1 MKNKTVKTVLGA
13 SILLVM
19 ISFSQSINA
28 KTLKVGMPH
37 VPERPNHL
45 EIHSL
50 YEYVIFDDLL
60 RPLVKFDSNG
70 EISADLV
77 LKWEINDDFKK
88 FIFTLKDNQTFSDGT
103 KIGPEE
109 VVTSLK
115 HLSANFNIVHGDGKK
130 IKKITVLDQTRFQ
143 IELFESDPFFL
154 TEISSPEYRVCKN
167 PAKDNYNVTSGP
179 YVIENNSGK
188 GGLTIK
194 VNSKYPFGK
203 PVVYDQVQFEKYD
216 INKPITNEFLE
227 RFDIIWPKS
236 TIKNEEIEQIKKAGF
251 DLYQMNLGFSYWFS
265 LNPKNL
271 NLDERTAISKKL
283 NDYWAGSSF
292 FAENNL
298 SRATQLFLPYGPGRM
313 TDTEIRTVLSAH
325 KHKPVKIQR
334 DLKILL
340 PKSIQKEIVKSVDS
354 MGFKIKIDYYENF
367 NEYSKMINT
376 QSYDILFVNNDLS
389 SIDLRSSLIVTF
401 NPSRQLVFIDEKD
414 QEYNKLLKSIK
425 TEQSA
430 PLRYQGIKALGKKVL
445 EDAIVVPFYYK
456 MGIVLAKKNIDL
468 SDWNKAG
475 AETFAWKIK

>member
-1 MKNKTVKTVLGA
+1 MMSLFLQPV
-13 SILLVM
+13 
-19 ISFSQSINA
+19 NA

-37 VPERPNHL
+37 IPERPDHL

-77 LKWEINDDFKK
+77 LNWEIKDDHKK
-88 FIFTLKDNQTFSDGT
+88 FIFTLKDDQTFSDGT
-103 KIGPEE
+103 KIGSEA
-109 VVTSLK
+109 VVDSLK
-115 HLSANFNIVHGDGKK
+115 HLSAAPDIVHGDGKK
-130 IKKITVLDQTRFQ
+130 IKKIILLDQTRFQ

-154 TEISSPEYRVCKN
+154 TELSSPEYRVCKN
-167 PAKDNYNVTSGP
+167 PAKRNYQVTSGP
-179 YVIENNSGK
+179 YVIENSLGK
-188 GGLTIK
+188 AGLTIK
-194 VNSKYPFGK
+194 INSKYPFPK

-216 INKPITNEFLE
+216 IEKPITAEMLE
-227 RFDIIWPKS
+227 KFDIIWPKS
-236 TIKNEEIEQIKKAGF
+236 TIKKEEIERIKKAGF
-251 DLYQMNLGFSYWFS
+251 NLHQMNLGFSYWFS

-271 NLDERTAISKKL
+271 NLEERTAISKKL
-283 NDYWAGSSF
+283 NDYWLGSSF

-298 SRATQLFLPYGPGRM
+298 SRAMQLFLPYGPGRM
-313 TDTEIRTVLSAH
+313 SEAEIKTIIDSRKQQT
-325 KHKPVKIQR
+325 VKINR

-340 PKSIQKEIVKSVDS
+340 PKSIQKEIVKSVES
-354 MGFKIKIDYYENF
+354 MGFNFRIDYYENF
-367 NEYSKMINT
+367 NEYAKMINEKN
-376 QSYDILFVNNDLS
+376 YDILFVNNDLS

-401 NPSRQLVFIDEKD
+401 NQSRPLVFIDEKD

-430 PLRYQGIKALGKKVL
+430 PLRYQGIKGLGKKVL
-445 EDAIVVPFYYK
+445 EDALVVPIYFK
-456 MGIVLAKKNIDL
+456 MGIVLSKKNIDL

>member
-1 MKNKTVKTVLGA
+1 MKLLGMV
-13 SILLVM
+13 LVM
-19 ISFSQSINA
+19 SLFSQSINA

-37 VPERPNHL
+37 IPERPNHL

-77 LKWEINDDFKK
+77 LKWEIKDDFKK

-103 KIGPEE
+103 KIGPEA
-109 VVTSLK
+109 VVASLK
-115 HLSANFNIVHGDGKK
+115 HLSASPDIVHGDGKK
-130 IKKITVLDQTRFQ
+130 IKKIAQLDQARFE

-154 TEISSPEYRVCKN
+154 TELSSPEYRVCKN
-167 PAKDNYNVTSGP
+167 PAKDNYQVTSGP
-179 YVIENNSGK
+179 YVIENNSGN
-188 GGLTIK
+188 GDLTIK
-194 VNSKYPFGK
+194 INSKYPFGK
-203 PVVYDQVQFEKYD
+203 SVVYDQVHFEKYD
-216 INKPITNEFLE
+216 IEKTITKEMLE
-227 RFDIIWPKS
+227 KFDIIWPKS

-251 DLYQMNLGFSYWFS
+251 NLYQMNLGFSYWFS
-265 LNPKNL
+265 LNPKHL
-271 NLDERTAISKKL
+271 NLEERTAIFNKL

-313 TDTEIRTVLSAH
+313 TETEINAVLVTR
-325 KHKPVKIQR
+325 KPQVVKLQR
-334 DLKILL
+334 ELKVLL
-340 PKSIQKEIVKSVDS
+340 PKSIQKEIIKSVES

-367 NEYSKMINT
+367 NEYTKMINAQT
-376 QSYDILFVNNDLS
+376 YDILFVNNDLS

-414 QEYNKLLKSIK
+414 HEYNKLLKSIK

-445 EDAIVVPFYYK
+445 EDALVVPLYYK
-456 MGIVLAKKNIDL
+456 MGIVLTKKNIDL

>member
-1 MKNKTVKTVLGA
+1 MDP
-13 SILLVM
+13 
-19 ISFSQSINA
+19 FSQSINA
-28 KTLKVGMPH
+28 KILKVGMPH
-37 VPERPNHL
+37 IPERPNHL

-60 RPLVKFDSNG
+60 RPLVKFDSKG

-77 LKWEINDDFKK
+77 LKWEIKDEYKRL
-88 FIFTLKDNQTFSDGT
+88 IFTLKDNQTFSDGT
-103 KIGPEE
+103 PIGPEA
-109 VVTSLK
+109 VVASLK
-115 HLSANFNIVHGDGKK
+115 HLSAGPNIVHGDGKK
-130 IKKITVLDQTRFQ
+130 IKKIIQLDQTRFQ

-154 TEISSPEYRVCKN
+154 TELSSPEYRVCKN
-167 PAKDNYNVTSGP
+167 PAKDNYHVTSGP

-188 GGLTIK
+188 GDLTIK
-194 VNSKYPFGK
+194 INSKYPFGK
-203 PVVYDQVQFEKYD
+203 SVVYDQVYFEKYD
-216 INKPITNEFLE
+216 IEKPITNEMLDK
-227 RFDIIWPKS
+227 FDIIWPKS
-236 TIKNEEIEQIKKAGF
+236 TIKNEEIEKIKKAGF
-251 DLYQMNLGFSYWFS
+251 NLYQMNLGFSYWFS

-271 NLDERTAISKKL
+271 NLEERTAISNKL

-313 TDTEIRTVLSAH
+313 TEAEISAALAAR
-325 KHKPVKIQR
+325 KPQVVKINR
-334 DLKILL
+334 ELKVLL
-340 PKSIQKEIVKSVDS
+340 PKSIQQEIVKSVES
-354 MGFKIKIDYYENF
+354 MGFKIKIAYYENF
-367 NEYSKMINT
+367 NEYAKMINA

-430 PLRYQGIKALGKKVL
+430 PLRYQVIKALGKKVL
-445 EDAIVVPFYYK
+445 EDALVVPFYYK
-456 MGIVLAKKNIDL
+456 MGIVLTKKNIDL